1 MRKRLTVT
9 NMEEHIPVLL
19 NEVIDGLNI
28 KPSGIYLDLTVGRGG
43 HSSEI
48 LARLKSGRLICVDQ
62 DEEAIIASNE
72 HLNKIGANYKIIRA
86 NFSALSEIL
95 SSEGLE
101 EVDGILMDL
110 GVSSPQFDNGERGF
124 SYNKDARLDMRM
136 DQRQDLTA
144 YQIINTYSLEDL
156 NKIFQQ
162 YGEEKYSYS
171 IAKNIVKSRE
181 IAPIETT
188 FQLVEIIKR
197 SKPMKELKKVGH
209 PAKQVFQALRI
220 AVNDELNV
228 LIKTLNIAL
237 THLAPG
243 GRLAVI
249 TFHSGEDRIV
259 KNIFKEAA
267 VEVGN
272 RIDGPMKTP
281 EKEFVLINRKPIEAS
296 EDELKS
302 NHRSASAKLRII
314 ARKER
319 RQQSW
324 S

>member
-1 MRKRLTVT
+1 MD
-9 NMEEHIPVLL
+9 EHIPVLL
-19 NEVIDGLNI
+19 NEVITGLNI
-28 KPSGIYLDLTVGRGG
+28 KSSGTYVDLTVGRGG

-48 LARLKSGRLICVDQ
+48 LARLKEGHLICVDQ
-62 DEEAIIASNE
+62 DEEAIVASQAR
-72 HLNKIGANYKIIRA
+72 LSKISNNFEIVRS
-86 NFSALSEIL
+86 NFSHLEKIL
-95 SSEGLE
+95 KDKGIE

-110 GVSSPQFDNGERGF
+110 GVSSPQFDQGERGF
-124 SYNKDARLDMRM
+124 SYNSDARLDMRM
-136 DQRQDLTA
+136 DQRQSLTA
-144 YQIINTYSLEDL
+144 YQIVNTYSLEDL
-156 NKIFQQ
+156 NKICQT
-162 YGEEKYSYS
+162 YGEDKYSYS
-171 IAKNIVKSRE
+171 IAKNIIKDRE

-188 FQLVEIIKR
+188 FQLVEVIKR

-228 LIKTLNIAL
+228 LIKTLTIAL
-237 THLAPG
+237 DHLKPG

-272 RIDGPMKTP
+272 RIDGPMKAET
-281 EKEFVLINRKPIEAS
+281 KEFDLINHKPITAS
-296 EDELKS
+296 EEELQS

-314 ARKER
+314 AKKER
-319 RQQSW
+319 GQQS
-324 S
+324 

>member
-1 MRKRLTVT
+1 MA
-9 NMEEHIPVLL
+9 EHIPVLL
-19 NEVIDGLNI
+19 NETIQGLNI
-28 KPSGIYLDLTVGRGG
+28 NPSGTYVDLTVGRGG

-48 LARLKSGRLICVDQ
+48 LTRLKDGRLICVDQ
-62 DEEAIIASNE
+62 DEEAIVASTAR
-72 HLNKIGANYKIIRA
+72 LSKISNKFEMVRA
-86 NFSALSEIL
+86 NFSELDTIL
-95 SSEGLE
+95 ANLGIQ

-110 GVSSPQFDNGERGF
+110 GVSSPQFDKGERGF
-124 SYNKDARLDMRM
+124 SYKEDARLDMRM

-144 YQIINTYSLEDL
+144 YQIINTYALEDL
-156 NKIFQQ
+156 SKIFQI

-171 IAKNIVKSRE
+171 IAKNIIKARE
-181 IAPIETT
+181 AKPIETT
-188 FQLVEIIKR
+188 LELVEIIKR

-228 LIKTLNIAL
+228 LEKAL
-237 THLAPG
+237 TAALKHLIPG

-259 KNIFKEAA
+259 KNYFKEAA
-267 VEVGN
+267 VSEGN
-272 RIDGPMKTP
+272 RIDGPMLEK
-281 EKEFVLINRKPIEAS
+281 EKEFDLINRKPIVAS
-296 EDELKS
+296 ESELEM

-324 S
+324 L

>member
-1 MRKRLTVT
+1 MD
-9 NMEEHIPVLL
+9 EHIPVLL
-19 NEVIDGLNI
+19 NEVINGLSI
-28 KPSGIYLDLTVGRGG
+28 KSSGTYVDLTVGRGG

-48 LARLKSGRLICVDQ
+48 LSRLDKGHLICVDQ
-62 DEEAIIASNE
+62 DEEAIVASQAR
-72 HLNKIGANYKIIRA
+72 LSKISNNFEIVRS
-86 NFSALSEIL
+86 NFSHLEEIL
-95 SSEGLE
+95 KDKNID

-110 GVSSPQFDNGERGF
+110 GVSSPQFDKGERGF
-124 SYNKDARLDMRM
+124 SYKEDARLDMRM

-144 YQIINTYSLEDL
+144 YNIINTYSLEDL
-156 NKIFQQ
+156 TKIFQI
-162 YGEEKYSYS
+162 YGEEKYSFS
-171 IAKNIVKSRE
+171 IAKNIIKARE
-181 IAPIETT
+181 VAPIETT
-188 FQLVEIIKR
+188 FQLVDIIKR

-228 LIKTLNIAL
+228 LEKAL
-237 THLAPG
+237 KAALKHLKPG

-259 KNIFKEAA
+259 KNIFKDAA
-267 VEVGN
+267 VSVGN
-272 RIDGPMKTP
+272 RFDGPML
-281 EKEFVLINRKPIEAS
+281 EKEKDYILINRKPIVAS
-296 EDELKS
+296 ESELEM

-324 S
+324 L

>member
-1 MRKRLTVT
+1 MV
-9 NMEEHIPVLL
+9 
-19 NEVIDGLNI
+19 
-28 KPSGIYLDLTVGRGG
+28 
-43 HSSEI
+43 
-48 LARLKSGRLICVDQ
+48 
-62 DEEAIIASNE
+62 
-72 HLNKIGANYKIIRA
+72 RA
-86 NFSALSEIL
+86 NFSELETIL
-95 SSEGLE
+95 ANLGIK

-110 GVSSPQFDNGERGF
+110 GVSSPQFDKGERGF
-124 SYNKDARLDMRM
+124 SYKEDARLDMRM

-144 YQIINTYSLEDL
+144 YQIINNYALEDL
-156 NKIFQQ
+156 TKIFQI

-171 IAKNIVKSRE
+171 IAKNIIKARE
-181 IAPIETT
+181 AKPIETT
-188 FQLVEIIKR
+188 LELVEIIKR

-228 LIKTLNIAL
+228 LEKAL
-237 THLAPG
+237 TAALKHLKPG

-259 KNIFKEAA
+259 KNYFKEAA
-267 VEVGN
+267 ISEGN
-272 RIDGPMKTP
+272 RIDGPMLEK
-281 EKEFVLINRKPIEAS
+281 EKEFDLINRKPIVAS
-296 EDELKS
+296 EAELEM

-324 S
+324 L

>member
-1 MRKRLTVT
+1 
-9 NMEEHIPVLL
+9 MEEHIPVLL
-19 NEVIDGLNI
+19 KEVIEGLNI

-48 LARLKSGRLICVDQ
+48 LSRLKTGRLIAVDQ
-62 DEEAIIASNE
+62 DEEAIVASTE
-72 HLNKIGANYKIIRA
+72 RLSKISDRFKIIRA

-95 SSEGLE
+95 SSEGVE

-110 GVSSPQFDNGERGF
+110 GVSSPQFDKGERGF
-124 SYNKDARLDMRM
+124 SYNSDARLDMRM

-144 YQIINTYSLEDL
+144 YQIVNTYSLQDL
-156 NKIFQQ
+156 EKILRE

-171 IAKNIVKSRE
+171 IAKNIIKARE
-181 IAPIETT
+181 IAPTETT
-188 FQLVEIIKR
+188 FQLVDIIKK

-220 AVNDELNV
+220 ATNDELNV
-228 LIKTLNIAL
+228 LEKTLHIAL
-237 THLAPG
+237 DHLKEG

-259 KNIFKEAA
+259 KSIFREAA
-267 VEVGN
+267 VEIGN
-272 RIDGPMKTP
+272 RIDGPNTTK
-281 EKEFVLINRKPIEAS
+281 EKEFVLINHKPITAS
-296 EDELKS
+296 EDELKV

-314 ARKER
+314 AKKER

-324 S
+324 